1 MNNIRIAELV
11 IQYRKINRISQG
23 DFGKLVGVSAQAVS
37 KWEAERAYPDI
48 TVLPELAAILNCTV
62 NDFFVNKK
70 SQAF

>member
-11 IQYRKINRISQG
+11 IQYRKVNRISQG

-37 KWEAERAYPDI
+37 KWEGERAYPDI
-48 TVLPELAAILNCTV
+48 TVLPELAMILNCTV

-70 SQAF
+70 SQAV